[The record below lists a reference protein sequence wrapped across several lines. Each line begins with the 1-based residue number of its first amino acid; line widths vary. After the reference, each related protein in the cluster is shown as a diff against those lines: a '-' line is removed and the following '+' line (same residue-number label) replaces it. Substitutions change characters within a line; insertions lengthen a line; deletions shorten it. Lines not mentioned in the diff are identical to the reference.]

1 MNTFSGFEVKNPIKM
16 KKKVVKMNKIELI
29 KDILKGMEYR
39 DIRNGIWIITN
50 DAYNDFFYHVH
61 NGMLPDD
68 CRYRMIHDI
77 LCNMDEDD
85 EDLNIGDLIPVYTN
99 ELISWLN
106 SNITRL
112 SYCDQYLEEYDSI
125 SDTIS
130 LLSGGYMME
139 LQEVYYLIVEWLN
152 DNSNEEE

>member
-1 MNTFSGFEVKNPIKM
+1 M
-16 KKKVVKMNKIELI
+16 KKDVLVRK
-29 KDILKGMEYR
+29 ILKGMEYK
-39 DIRNGIWIITN
+39 DIRNGIWINTN
-50 DAYNDFFYHVH
+50 ETYQEFFHHVH
-61 NGMLPDD
+61 GDMLPDD
-68 CRYRMIHDI
+68 FRYKMIHSI
-77 LCNMDEDD
+77 LQEMDDTEEY
-85 EDLNIGDLIPVYTN
+85 EDLDIDNLIPIYTN
-99 ELISWLN
+99 ELIGWLD

-112 SYCDQYLEEYDSI
+112 SYCDEYLEEYVVI

>member
-1 MNTFSGFEVKNPIKM
+1 MSKDVL
-16 KKKVVKMNKIELI
+16 VRKILS
-29 KDILKGMEYR
+29 GMEYKE
-39 DIRNGIWIITN
+39 DIRNGIWINTN
-50 DAYNDFFYHVH
+50 DTYQEFFHH
-61 NGMLPDD
+61 AHADMLPDD
-68 CRYRMIHDI
+68 YRYKMIHDI

-85 EDLNIGDLIPVYTN
+85 EDLNIGDLIPIYTN
-99 ELISWLN
+99 ELISWLD
-106 SNITRL
+106 SSISRL
-112 SYCDQYLEEYDSI
+112 SYCDQYLEEYGEI

>member
-1 MNTFSGFEVKNPIKM
+1 
-16 KKKVVKMNKIELI
+16 MNKDVLVRE
-29 KDILKGMEYR
+29 ILKGMEYK
-39 DIRNGIWIITN
+39 DIRNGIWINTN
-50 DAYNDFFYHVH
+50 DTYQEFFHHVH
-61 NGMLPDD
+61 GDMLPDD
-68 CRYRMIHDI
+68 FRYKMIHSI
-77 LCNMDEDD
+77 LQEMDDTEEYDD
-85 EDLNIGDLIPVYTN
+85 LCIDDLIPVYTN

-106 SNITRL
+106 GNITRL
-112 SYCDQYLEEYDSI
+112 SYCDQYLEEYGEI

>member
-1 MNTFSGFEVKNPIKM
+1 
-16 KKKVVKMNKIELI
+16 MNKIELI

>member
-1 MNTFSGFEVKNPIKM
+1 M
-16 KKKVVKMNKIELI
+16 KKDVLVRK
-29 KDILKGMEYR
+29 ILKGMEYK
-39 DIRNGIWIITN
+39 DIRNGIWINTN
-50 DAYNDFFYHVH
+50 DTYNDFFYHVH
-61 NGMLPDD
+61 DGMLPDD

-106 SNITRL
+106 GNITRL
-112 SYCDQYLEEYDSI
+112 SYCDQYLEEYGEI